1 MVFGKVTRKVKN
13 KLTYNSHILNLNER
27 AKQIFSMI
35 VDDFVTKGEP
45 IGSRKLSAR
54 LNGNLSPATVRN
66 VMSDL
71 QEIGLLTSSHS
82 SAGRFP
88 TDLGMK
94 FFVEGLLQ
102 VRNLSQD
109 QCKQIKKKFNL
120 KDKSLDQMYDDT
132 IHLLSGLSD
141 CAGLVVAP
149 KLEGGMKHIEFVP
162 VSKEQALVI
171 MVTENGLVEN
181 RLIRIPKGLPSSTF
195 TYITNYLNSRLQGRS
210 LSQSKIIIEKE
221 IKDDK
226 RLLDKESKR
235 LIDKGLACWADA
247 NKKNK
252 LIITG
257 TAKLLEDVKALEEL
271 ENIREIIEMLENKED
286 LMNIINDTQ
295 EADGI
300 QIFIGSESSFFGIT
314 GCSTIISPFRNKD
327 KEIIGAIGVVGP
339 TRINYA
345 KIIPVVDYT
354 AKLLGKEI
362 GINK

>member
-1 MVFGKVTRKVKN
+1 VTRKLRSKYSN
-13 KLTYNSHILNLNER
+13 NSHIINLNER
-27 AKQIFSMI
+27 AKKIFSMI
-35 VDDFVTKGEP
+35 VDDFVTHGEP
-45 IGSRKLSAR
+45 VGSRKLSAR

-66 VMSDL
+66 VMYDL
-71 QEIGLLTSSHS
+71 QEVGLLTSSHS

-88 TDLGMK
+88 TDLGMR

-102 VRNLSQD
+102 IRNLSQD
-109 QCKQIKKKFNL
+109 ECKQIKKKFNL

-149 KLEGGMKHIEFVP
+149 KLDGGMKHIEFVP
-162 VSKEQALVI
+162 VSKEQALVV

-181 RLIRIPKGLPSSTF
+181 RLIEIPKGLPNSTF
-195 TYITNYLNSRLQGRS
+195 TYITNYLNSKLHGRS
-210 LSQSKIIIEKE
+210 LSQSKIIIEQE

-226 RLLDKESKR
+226 RLLDKESKK

-271 ENIREIIEMLENKED
+271 EKIREIIEKLENKED
-286 LMNIINDTQ
+286 LMKIIDDTQ
-295 EADGI
+295 QADGI

-314 GCSTIISPFRNKD
+314 GCSAIISPFKNKD
-327 KEIIGAIGVVGP
+327 KEIIGAVGVVGP

-354 AKLLGKEI
+354 AKLLGKKI

>member
-221 IKDDK
+221 IRDDK